1 MKNQIFKYIPKES
14 RETFVG
20 FRPVI
25 FDSKKSNPKKDRRTA
40 KQQIRNYLK

>member
-1 MKNQIFKYIPKES
+1 MKKQNTKEP

-20 FRPVI
+20 YRPVI
-25 FDSKKSNPKKDRRTA
+25 FDSKKQNPKKDRRAA